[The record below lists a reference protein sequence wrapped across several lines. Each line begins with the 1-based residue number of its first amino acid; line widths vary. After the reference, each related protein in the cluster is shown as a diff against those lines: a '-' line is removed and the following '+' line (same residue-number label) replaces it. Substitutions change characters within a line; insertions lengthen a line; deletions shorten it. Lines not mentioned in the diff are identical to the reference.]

1 MPLDPHE
8 LRLFH
13 KLYPALLCFVNQ
25 RDGITST
32 PFTTPGDF
40 GKLPIKERLKLRDAL
55 AANLDLIDTFVAQN
69 PFKLPEEE
77 LEVVRSWNDL
87 VAGEFYVYRC
97 LKKYTVFLTA
107 GEPVLAYR
115 VLSLTDPL
123 EDLIGH
129 RLPHLCKAVLLP
141 FKGRIV
147 YDGMLAGYNVHFG
160 GGVRR
165 RLKESYDTAKE
176 RHGIITSLPPSA
188 AGHESTRKRPTP
200 RQLVVISR
208 AKAQGGKPT
217 TSEATRLAHDEI
229 VGIID
234 AFCREFLDDEYA
246 TLCRKLAGILA
257 RKRPSPLIRG
267 KPESW
272 ASGIVR
278 VIGWI
283 NFLNDPSQPHSMTI
297 ADIDKRIGVSEATG
311 SAKATAIRKLVK
323 VRPFDPEW
331 TLPSRMDDNPLAWMI
346 QVNGLLVDAR
356 RVPREIQEEAFRKGL
371 IPYIPGD
378 RSGYPSEE

>member
-1 MPLDPHE
+1 MRLDPDE
-8 LRLFH
+8 LRLFY

-25 RDGITST
+25 RQGITST

-40 GKLPIKERLKLRDAL
+40 GKLPIEERLKLRDAL
-55 AANLDLIDTFVAQN
+55 VANMELIDAFVAEN
-69 PFKLPEEE
+69 PFKLSEDEQE
-77 LEVVRSWNDL
+77 IVRSWKDL
-87 VAGEFYVYRC
+87 VAAEFYVYRC
-97 LKKYTVFLTA
+97 LKKYTVFLTTR
-107 GEPVLAYR
+107 EPVIAYG

-123 EDLIGH
+123 EDLVGH
-129 RLPHLCKAVLLP
+129 RLPHLCRAVLLP

-147 YDGMLAGYNVHFG
+147 YDGMLGGYNVHFG

-165 RLKESYDTAKE
+165 RLKESYNAAKE
-176 RHGIITSLPPSA
+176 RHGIITSLPLSSDL
-188 AGHESTRKRPTP
+188 HRPREHRTP
-200 RQLVVISR
+200 RQLVVISKGK
-208 AKAQGGKPT
+208 AKGARST
-217 TSEATRLAHDEI
+217 TSEAARLAHDEI

-234 AFCREFLDDEYA
+234 AFCHEFLDDEYA

-267 KPESW
+267 RPESW

-283 NFLNDPSQPHSMTI
+283 NFLNDPSQAHHMTM
-297 ADIDKRIGVSEATG
+297 ADIDERMGVSEATG

-323 VRPFDPEW
+323 IRPFDPDW
-331 TLPSRMDDNPLAWMI
+331 TLPSRMEDNPLAWMI
-346 QVNGLLVDAR
+346 QVNGLIVDAR

-371 IPYIPGD
+371 IPYIPDDRAGD
-378 RSGYPSEE
+378 PDEE